1 MKTACLSFTCPSC
14 GTPYEIFMK
23 KPPDLIIL
31 NCSAC
36 KTSVSLYDG
45 QTVNIDD
52 ATLSKIKTAESDV
65 DICSI
70 FNYLQRITQSKIISK
85 DDVINLQIDL
95 AQCNTFDDV
104 LELICQK

>member
-23 KPPDLIIL
+23 KQPDLMIL

-36 KTSVSLYDG
+36 KTSVSLYEG
-45 QTVNIDD
+45 QAVNLDNT
-52 ATLSKIKTAESDV
+52 TLSKIKTAESNVDV
-65 DICSI
+65 CSI
-70 FNYLQRITQSKIISK
+70 FDHLQKITQNKISK

-95 AQCNTFDDV
+95 AQCSTFDDV
-104 LELICQK
+104 LKLVCRK